1 MKKIAYMISAVVLI
15 LTTSLIA
22 CKDDDD
28 PSALEI
34 ETNKITDNWVINGDA
49 AAVTLD
55 DYDVS
60 GSFEGFEVVI
70 KSDKTFE
77 TIGSPDAD
85 LWPTSGTWTFLKNS
99 DGSFNF
105 TKVIR
110 NDGIEMQV
118 MTITATQLILK
129 FQFEAPSVNGK
140 SDGVSAEYVFKFD
153 VK

>member
-15 LTTSLIA
+15 LTTNLIA

-34 ETNKITDNWVINGDA
+34 ETNKITDNWVISGDA

-60 GSFEGFEVVI
+60 SMFEGFEVVI
-70 KSDKTFE
+70 KSDKTFT
-77 TIGSPDAD
+77 TIGSPDDD
-85 LWPTSGTWTFLKNS
+85 LWPASGTWAFLKNS
-99 DGSFNF
+99 DDSYNF

-110 NDGIEMQV
+110 NDGIEMQI
-118 MTITATQLILK
+118 MTLTQTQLMLK
-129 FQFEAPSVNGK
+129 FHFEADSNNGRTE
-140 SDGVSAEYVFKFD
+140 GVSAEYVFNFE